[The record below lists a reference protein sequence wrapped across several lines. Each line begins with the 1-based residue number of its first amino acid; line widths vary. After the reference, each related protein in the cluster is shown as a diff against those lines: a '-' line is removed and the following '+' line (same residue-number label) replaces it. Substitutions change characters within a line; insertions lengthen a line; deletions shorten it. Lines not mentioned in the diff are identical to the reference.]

1 MEQRINLVTLGVR
14 DVQQAQEFYERMG
27 WSGRSPDGEVV
38 FFQAG
43 GMIFGLYAREKLL
56 AENGVTAGEE
66 GDAMTLGYLVGSP
79 EEADAVMAA
88 AEAAGGRIGRPAQ
101 QMFWGGYSGTFLDP
115 DGHAWE
121 VAHNPGW
128 TLNDDGTVR
137 LG

>member
-128 TLNDDGTVR
+128 TLNDDGTVS